1 MEIKLQVVRNFFD
14 TKHNVRRRKS
24 QIFIESD
31 EKRAKELIDSK
42 EKVVKLLGITKDEAP
57 APAPATDFNAYKANG
72 KQLED
77 FAKQNNIDLTGANLV
92 KEKREI
98 VKQWIAN
105 S

>member
-42 EKVVKLLGITKDEAP
+42 EKVVKLLGITKDEAA
-57 APAPATDFNAYKANG
+57 APAPDFNADKANG

-98 VKQWIAN
+98 VKQWMN
-105 S
+105 KL

>member
-1 MEIKLQVVRNFFD
+1 MEIKLQVIRNFFD
-14 TKHNVRRRKS
+14 TKHGVRRRKK
-24 QIFIESD
+24 QIFIETD

-42 EKVVKLLGITKDEAP
+42 EKVVKLLGITKAEAHAP
-57 APAPATDFNAYKANG
+57 APDFNADKANG

-77 FAKQNNIDLTGANLV
+77 FAKENNIDLTGANLV

-98 VKQWIAN
+98 IKQWIAN

>member
-1 MEIKLQVVRNFFD
+1 MEIKLQVIRNFFD
-14 TKHNVRRRKS
+14 TKHGVRRRKK
-24 QIFIESD
+24 QIFIETD

-57 APAPATDFNAYKANG
+57 APAPDFNADKANG

-77 FAKQNNIDLTGANLV
+77 FAKENNIDLTGANLV

-98 VKQWIAN
+98 IKQWIAN